1 MICTGSFLSTILTM
15 MNLLKVLQ
23 DPRAEAMLFRKS
35 AQVIEN
41 LNSHR
46 RPEPWQPLG
55 APGEIAM
62 LAASNRQPA
71 LLPEKS
77 LVWTPTTS
85 RPRLT
90 QSRADLNVQ

>member
-1 MICTGSFLSTILTM
+1 

-35 AQVIEN
+35 ARVIEN

-46 RPEPWQPLG
+46 RPEPWQPPG
-55 APGEIAM
+55 APGEFAM

-71 LLPEKS
+71 LLREWP
-77 LVWTPTTS
+77 PTTS

-90 QSRADLNVQ
+90 QSRTDLNVQ